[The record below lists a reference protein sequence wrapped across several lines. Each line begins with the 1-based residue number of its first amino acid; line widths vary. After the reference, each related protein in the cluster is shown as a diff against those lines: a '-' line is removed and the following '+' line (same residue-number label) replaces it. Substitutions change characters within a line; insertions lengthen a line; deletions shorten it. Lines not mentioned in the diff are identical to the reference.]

1 MKTKTSVTLSSD
13 VLKAVDELAGDG
25 GNRSAVIERV
35 LRAYFHRRARVAA
48 DRRELERLNRA
59 AERLNREAAD
69 VLTYQANW
77 PTE

>member
-1 MKTKTSVTLSSD
+1 MKTSITLSSD
-13 VLKAVDELAGDG
+13 VIEAVDALAGRG

-35 LRAYFHRRARVAA
+35 LRAYFQHRARAA
-48 DRRELERLNRA
+48 ANRRELERLNRA

-69 VLTYQANW
+69 VLTYQAKW